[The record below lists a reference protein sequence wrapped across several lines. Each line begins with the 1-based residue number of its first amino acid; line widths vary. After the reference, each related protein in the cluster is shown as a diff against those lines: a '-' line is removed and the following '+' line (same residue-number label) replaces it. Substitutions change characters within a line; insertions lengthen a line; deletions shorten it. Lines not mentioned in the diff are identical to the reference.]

1 MQYLEQAIKGVFI
14 IEPVRFKDER
24 GYFCE
29 TYKKEEFDKNVGVV
43 NFVQDNE
50 SFSAFGVVRGLHFQ
64 SGEYSQAKLVRVS
77 RGSILDVGVD
87 LRKDSP
93 TFGKHIAV
101 ELSEENGRMLF
112 LPRGFAHG
120 FVVLSKEVQFQYK
133 VDNVYAP
140 QSEHTLKFDDVEIGI
155 DWRLTPDEMV
165 LSPKDLNGI
174 ELKNIKTCL

>member
-29 TYKKEEFDKNVGVV
+29 TYKKEDFDKNVGVV

-64 SGEYSQAKLVRVS
+64 AGEYSQAKLVRVS

-87 LRKDSP
+87 LRKNSP
-93 TFGKHIAV
+93 TFGKYIAV

-140 QSEHTLKFDDVEIGI
+140 QAEHTLKFDDNEIGI
-155 DWRLTPDEMV
+155 DWRLTPEEMV
-165 LSPKDLNGI
+165 LSPKDLKGI
-174 ELKNIKTCL
+174 ELKNIKTYL